1 MNFNIYIDDKTGEQL
16 NHAAGETGESRNSLI
31 RRAVSEW
38 LDRHGVSRWP
48 DEVMNF
54 NGVADV
60 GRFEDSRAKLRPP
73 AADPFA

>member
-1 MNFNIYIDDKTGEQL
+1 
-16 NHAAGETGESRNSLI
+16 
-31 RRAVSEW
+31 
-38 LDRHGVSRWP
+38 VSRWP

-73 AADPFA
+73 VADPFA